1 MFSDLNKIWLRFG
14 YVQATTT
21 TYDEGKIK
29 ARVTVKSNIECWSDK
44 ATCWHFHNLEPFYRL
59 PKSHQS
65 INQSIKTII
74 CCSTNIVTL

>member
-44 ATCWHFHNLEPFYRL
+44 EHEL
-59 PKSHQS
+59 QS
-65 INQSIKTII
+65 L
-74 CCSTNIVTL
+74 VTKLNVLH